1 MNFHSQAS
9 FEIEKWEKEGIKILH
24 LINHVLRNDD
34 GKFQQVLQQNNNNK
48 VKNVG
53 PKGHFH
59 ALATATASLISFI
72 KML

>member
-1 MNFHSQAS
+1 M
-9 FEIEKWEKEGIKILH
+9 
-24 LINHVLRNDD
+24 LRNDD

-72 KML
+72 KMLEKEKMDGGEMNRGKV